1 MGTNESRY
9 IIIPDSEEEVSLW
22 SRYLY
27 FNDIRWTYSYKQNHF
42 RAFRRIIFTCP
53 DDVYS
58 RISNEIKEER
68 KNAVLKEG

>member
-1 MGTNESRY
+1 MGKDTSTY

-42 RAFRRIIFTCP
+42 RTFRRIVFTCP
-53 DDVYS
+53 DDIYLE
-58 RISNEIKEER
+58 ISKRIKEE
-68 KNAVLKEG
+68 KNEILKKG